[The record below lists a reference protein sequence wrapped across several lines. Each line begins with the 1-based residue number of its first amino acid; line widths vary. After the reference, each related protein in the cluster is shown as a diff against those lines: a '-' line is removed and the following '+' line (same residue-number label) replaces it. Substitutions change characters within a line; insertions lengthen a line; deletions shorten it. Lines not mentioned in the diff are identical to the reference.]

1 MRSNYSAILRRAA
14 SLALVFIL
22 TLSALWLLLAA
33 AAAIPNDAIRAN
45 MEKSALHYAER
56 EPFSFAREGRWNTV
70 ADNYADA
77 ILLGVAWNMGI
88 DGALNTRYNDGGEL
102 GENAGLFL
110 AVTQGDPANTDYTRY
125 WHGMCAPVR
134 PLLLITDVAG
144 IKLAGFLAILA
155 LAAVSIALLIQKKH
169 IPLAVMLAAA
179 LAAVHIWN
187 ARLAMEYQPGFL
199 VALTM
204 LPFWLTLERRNNA
217 WLMRLAVITG
227 VCIAFFDFLTTETL
241 SILLPLILI
250 VYIREKEGRLGEA
263 RSALLQLIGCGGAWL
278 AAYAGTFLAKWIA
291 VSAATGENM
300 FAPALSGAA
309 ERIGGAMQNGIESP
323 RTILSPITAN
333 FTQIFTAGDR
343 VEYAKTLL
351 ALAGMALIFV
361 SVWYLL
367 RADTGH
373 RNAALLILALGM
385 LVPLRYIVMNNHSF
399 LHSFFTY
406 RALASTLLAAMAAL
420 WLSIR
425 VGGKQP
431 KREMR
436 QRRRK

>member
-1 MRSNYSAILRRAA
+1 MRLSHIAKRLGSLVLIFAVTLAALWAILTA
-14 SLALVFIL
+14 S
-22 TLSALWLLLAA
+22 
-33 AAAIPNDAIRAN
+33 AAIPNDAIRAN

-56 EPFSFAREGRWNTV
+56 DPFSFARAGRWNTV

-125 WHGMCAPVR
+125 WHGMCALIR

-144 IKLAGFLAILA
+144 IKMLGFIAILV
-155 LAAVSIALLIQKKH
+155 LAAANLALLVRHKH

-199 VALTM
+199 VTFLM
-204 LPFWLTLERRNNA
+204 LPFWLTLERRSDA
-217 WLMRLAVITG
+217 WLTRLAVIAG

-250 VYIREKEGRLGEA
+250 VFIRESEGRLGPA
-263 RSALLQLIGCGGAWL
+263 KSALLQLIACGGAWL

-309 ERIGGAMQNGIESP
+309 ERIGGEMQGNVAAP
-323 RTILSPITAN
+323 RTIFSPITAN

-351 ALAGMALIFV
+351 ALAVTALIFL
-361 SVWYLL
+361 SVWYLF
-367 RADTGH
+367 RAETGH

-420 WLSIR
+420 WLNIGIGR
-425 VGGKQP
+425 KP
-431 KREMR
+431 KKSAPR